1 MKTETT
7 RMLCNE
13 IKERKE
19 FHSMKTNENRDM
31 RQSKRTICNENRE
44 REEYWCV
51 QCKIRQWKE
60 RKRTE
65 QWTERKRRML
75 TCNQN
80 RVRQECYAMKSDI
93 CMVNKEREEFAMKT

>member
-44 REEYWCV
+44 REEY
-51 QCKIRQWKE
+51 
-60 RKRTE
+60 
-65 QWTERKRRML
+65 
-75 TCNQN
+75 
-80 RVRQECYAMKSDI
+80 
-93 CMVNKEREEFAMKT
+93 